1 MIVTLK
7 PSSTH
12 GMFHA
17 NIIIVT
23 TDDDRTSK
31 LLAYQKFKLA
41 KKSVDGLAF
50 IESKQKRGMIVT
62 QTKWEEVKNHPVR
75 VAEAMKKELLHNKT
89 NGLGTP
95 KPKSMTTLSKPS
107 PSILHFF
114 ERDDQIAET
123 QNVKVKNLRYNAT
136 DAITNT
142 EATDSHEALV
152 FPSESST
159 LKGLKFLLSGKFPKY
174 DSGQPSSSPNDELH
188 IGKDTITGAI
198 KDNGGRCLTRLSN
211 SVDFLVVGAEPG
223 YTKFMNAITKRIRV
237 ISVND
242 LHQLATDEITVEA
255 LRLKED
261 VKVKKFSVMSAV
273 TKKVNKGTKRKND
286 SKELEVRAKTRKSKK
301 VANGTADVAAAVGEE
316 RITLPPGIPH
326 AVTEERLVAESVL
339 CYGIGSEQKETK
351 TCNLPQVRL
360 VGEFCAKNDTIKQRK
375 NKKAAE
381 VERKQCSSEGCKK
394 VAEKGGRCDNCF
406 SSLWGDNCFS
416 SLWKGLES
424 NVTDNIGKEDNY
436 LQCKSEGCT
445 KVAEKGG
452 RCDNCFSSLWGDN
465 CFSSLWKGLES
476 NITD

>member
-62 QTKWEEVKNHPVR
+62 QTKWEGVKNHPVR

-95 KPKSMTTLSKPS
+95 KPKSMTMLSKPS

-261 VKVKKFSVMSAV
+261 VKVKKFSVMSASAKRSAP
-273 TKKVNKGTKRKND
+273 KKGNKGTKRKND
-286 SKELEVRAKTRKSKK
+286 SEELNVRVKKRKSKK
-301 VANGTADVAAAVGEE
+301 VANGPVDVAAAVGEE
-316 RITLPPGIPH
+316 RITLPPAIPR
-326 AVTEERLVAESVL
+326 AATEERPRNGSAVAAESVL
-339 CYGIGSEQKETK
+339 GYGGYSK
-351 TCNLPQVRL
+351 TSSRS
-360 VGEFCAKNDTIKQRK
+360 AKNGEAATTRTPWTSEKDERLRELVKQHG
-375 NKKAAE
+375 KKWTLI
-381 VERKQCSSEGCKK
+381 Q
-394 VAEKGGRCDNCF
+394 
-406 SSLWGDNCFS
+406 
-416 SLWKGLES
+416 
-424 NVTDNIGKEDNY
+424 
-436 LQCKSEGCT
+436 KSEPLFNDKST
-445 KVAEKGG
+445 RALRE
-452 RCDNCFSSLWGDN
+452 RFM
-465 CFSSLWKGLES
+465 
-476 NITD
+476 II